1 MLEPKIRKP
10 VFCRNSWVSAV
21 SQTVFWKHENLHEE
35 ALLAS
40 SVALIRHIKP
50 CCWASSFFDQQSWQ
64 QSCSVNL
71 SWQLWGGGRP
81 GVGDY
86 VVLAAFV
93 LSASSLGRGF
103 WKRRCRRV
111 RSVMFCS
118 LWAEVVVL
126 EYVWCAV
133 GCFTPSPWTSADVRL
148 GESETES
155 SWTS

>member
-10 VFCRNSWVSAV
+10 VLCRNSWVSAV
-21 SQTVFWKHENLHEE
+21 SQTVFRKHENLHEE

-81 GVGDY
+81 GVGDD

-93 LSASSLGRGF
+93 LSASSLGRRF
-103 WKRRCRRV
+103 WKWRCRRV

-126 EYVWCAV
+126 EYV
-133 GCFTPSPWTSADVRL
+133 
-148 GESETES
+148 
-155 SWTS
+155 